1 MVNLSEVMTQKEFGQ
16 LVGISQQ
23 AVSDLLKRDVLLPG
37 QPAAVWLHAYCGHLR
52 EQAAGRAAAGE
63 LDLATERA
71 ALARA
76 QRERIEMQNAET
88 RKETAPVVLLEIAVA
103 AIGRKVAA
111 VLEAIPVKIKRRSKN
126 LTAEDIE
133 IITAEITKA
142 RNIAASAQF
151 DMENPDGSERDTE
164 SDSERAEES

>member
-1 MVNLSEVMTQKEFGQ
+1 MVNLAETMTQSEFGE

-23 AVSDLLKRDVLLPG
+23 AVSDLLKRDVLVRG
-37 QPAAVWLHAYCGHLR
+37 QPAAVWLHAYCAHLR
-52 EQAAGRAAAGE
+52 EQAAGRAAAGD

-88 RKETAPVVLLEIAVA
+88 RKESAPVVLLEIAVA

-111 VLEAIPVKIKRRSKN
+111 VLEAVPVKIKRRSKN

-151 DMENPDGSERDTE
+151 DMEDPDGSKRDNEGDPEWT
-164 SDSERAEES
+164 EES

>member
-1 MVNLSEVMTQKEFGQ
+1 MVDLQTPMKQGDFGQ

-23 AVSDLLKRDVLLPG
+23 AVSDLVRREVLLPG
-37 QPAAVWLHAYCGHLR
+37 AVAAIWLHQYCAHLR

-63 LDLATERA
+63 LDLAAERA
-71 ALARA
+71 RLARA
-76 QRERIEMQNAET
+76 QSERIEMQNAET
-88 RKETAPVVLLEIAVA
+88 RRESAPVVLLELAVA
-103 AIGRKVAA
+103 TIGRKVAA

-133 IITAEITKA
+133 IITAEINKA

-151 DMENPDGSERDTE
+151 DLEDPDGSKRDSESDTE
-164 SDSERAEES
+164 RPEGA